1 MLRTPTTRA
10 CPEGITRAVVLEL
23 AERTGTPYQVD
34 DISPAELHS
43 SDEVFVTG
51 TMGELVPVLSIDR
64 RPIGDGSPGPVT
76 ARLTAAFQELTR
88 TEGVRLV
95 D

>member
-1 MLRTPTTRA
+1 MLA
-10 CPEGITRAVVLEL
+10 
-23 AERTGTPYQVD
+23 
-34 DISPAELHS
+34 
-43 SDEVFVTG
+43 
-51 TMGELVPVLSIDR
+51 IDG

-76 ARLTAAFQELTR
+76 PRLTAAFRELTQ

>member
-1 MLRTPTTRA
+1 MLA
-10 CPEGITRAVVLEL
+10 DA
-23 AERTGTPYQVD
+23 TGTPYEVTD
-34 DISPAELHS
+34 LSPAELHRA
-43 SDEVFVTG
+43 DEVFVTG

-76 ARLTAAFQELTR
+76 ARLTAAFRELTAR
-88 TEGVRLV
+88 EGVRLV